1 MSCFLRRNSFRFVS
15 ARDLSGNNIAN
26 ISSALFKNESTA
38 QNLLVMSHFLIDEKY
53 QKYRIAK
60 VKDYISLFQTIDKEN
75 ES

>member
-1 MSCFLRRNSFRFVS
+1 MIKILTWAVSLEETHLDLFLPGTYQEITF
-15 ARDLSGNNIAN
+15 AN

-60 VKDYISLFQTIDKEN
+60 VKDYISMFQQ
-75 ES
+75 